1 MLEFTNKPGK
11 NIKSDRGVQRLLC
24 CFNWMVPA
32 SSSQLVIAAEMALL
46 SRKAVDETVWG
57 LFHAI
62 FALKGLSV
70 TWTILICKVS
80 VSPKWKKM
88 FSDSWHDTHIT
99 PKRWITQ
106 NCCISQASLPKVLG
120 KYWNPWSA
128 FHRNSHFRLWKR
140 RSTSSLLF
148 ILVKLQFQS
157 GCFGLKQGGNNKH
170 GSWTPSSNTKRD

>member
-1 MLEFTNKPGK
+1 
-11 NIKSDRGVQRLLC
+11 
-24 CFNWMVPA
+24 
-32 SSSQLVIAAEMALL
+32 
-46 SRKAVDETVWG
+46 
-57 LFHAI
+57 
-62 FALKGLSV
+62 LSV

-170 GSWTPSSNTKRD
+170 GSWTPSSNTKRDKWDWFPFCIYICTYMARLLALPIWSTHIGHWIAPVAI